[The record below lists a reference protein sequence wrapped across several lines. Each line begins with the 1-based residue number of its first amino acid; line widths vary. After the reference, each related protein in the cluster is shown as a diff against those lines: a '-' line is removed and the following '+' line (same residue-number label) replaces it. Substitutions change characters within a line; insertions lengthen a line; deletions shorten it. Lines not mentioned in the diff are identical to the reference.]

1 MLLSQGKK
9 RLIILALI
17 LLSFLLVSI
26 VYVNYKV
33 KVLTKNEQKNKASSE
48 QVLKKI
54 YEGKVSYL
62 GGTNLDNIKYVLT
75 DLLGKDVIL
84 LKASDE
90 KLTVVEGL
98 RVKVSGVIGKTKDG
112 KDYLLVE
119 EVIVNS
125 ATN

>member
-1 MLLSQGKK
+1 
-9 RLIILALI
+9 
-17 LLSFLLVSI
+17 
-26 VYVNYKV
+26 
-33 KVLTKNEQKNKASSE
+33 
-48 QVLKKI
+48 VLKKI